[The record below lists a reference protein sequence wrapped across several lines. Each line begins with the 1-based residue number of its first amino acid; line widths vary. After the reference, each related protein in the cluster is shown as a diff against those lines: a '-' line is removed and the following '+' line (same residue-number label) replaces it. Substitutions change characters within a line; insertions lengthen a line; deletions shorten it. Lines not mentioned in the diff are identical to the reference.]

1 MSLRNIKSIEVIFK
15 RGNLQWLKNIFR
27 KKAKRF
33 PAVATF
39 EGFTAY
45 RFSEAG
51 LMVQWGTSR
60 YFYPMHK
67 LGRVKF
73 VTY

>member
-1 MSLRNIKSIEVIFK
+1 MALKNIKSIEVIFK
-15 RGNLQWLKNIFR
+15 RSKLQWLKNIFR

-39 EGFTAY
+39 EGFTGY
-45 RFSEAG
+45 KFSEAG
-51 LMVQWGTSR
+51 LMVQWGNSR

-67 LGRVKF
+67 LERVKF
-73 VTY
+73 VTH